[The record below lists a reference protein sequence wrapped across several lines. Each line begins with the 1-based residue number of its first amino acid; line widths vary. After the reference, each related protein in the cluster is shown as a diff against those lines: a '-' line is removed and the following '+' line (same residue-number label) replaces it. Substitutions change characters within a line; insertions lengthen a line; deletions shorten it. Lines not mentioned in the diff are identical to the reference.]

1 MTLPTTVSHAFV
13 DLMPSEREEGIIYV
27 SIKFSTAV
35 HNCLCGCGMKVVTPI
50 RRDKWVLTYDGEAIS
65 LSPSIG
71 NWSFP
76 CQSHYW
82 IRNGQVIESGRMSR
96 EAIDNGRM
104 RDADLTRRV
113 RGGAPLPT
121 PAAPQPKAPERKKG
135 FWERLF
141 GG

>member
-1 MTLPTTVSHAFV
+1 MTLPATVSHAFV
-13 DLMPSEREEGIIYV
+13 DLMPSEREEGVIYI

-35 HNCLCGCGMKVVTPI
+35 HSCLCGCGMKVVTPI
-50 RRDKWVLTYDGEAIS
+50 RPDKWVLTYDGEAIS

-82 IRNGQVIESGRMSR
+82 VQDGQVIESGRMSQ
-96 EAIDNGRM
+96 EAINYGRM

-113 RGGAPLPT
+113 RGGAPGPT
-121 PAAPQPKAPERKKG
+121 TTALQPKTPERRKG